1 MNRRK
6 VIDFILV
13 IVVFSLAGLTTMYV
27 SDFILSAFEI
37 RRWSAAYF
45 LLFPVVLM
53 PAHNILLLFYSSFF
67 GEVQLL
73 LGKGKEIF
81 QIYTKIKKQDLPV
94 CNSYTGSGSL
104 FNSFLNCRINVE
116 YFI

>member
-67 GEVQLL
+67 GKFSYFWER
-73 LGKGKEIF
+73 E
-81 QIYTKIKKQDLPV
+81 KK
-94 CNSYTGSGSL
+94 
-104 FNSFLNCRINVE
+104 FFR
-116 YFI
+116 FILRLKNKLTCL